1 MTIFNEPH
9 GHVIDA
15 NSGSVLRLFGI
26 AAAAFVLVI
35 LIFAS
40 VARVDSGHVGVL
52 TLFGRVTGEVLP
64 EGVHLINPFKAN
76 HELSI
81 RTQELKESASVPSSE
96 GLVMNLDTSLIYH
109 LNPEKAAEVYQKIG
123 PNYMNVLVEPNL
135 RAAIREATAS
145 HTANALYTGER
156 EMVAKQIYDQLT
168 DKLGERGILVESVLL
183 RDIQLPATLKSSIE
197 SKQQAEQEALAM
209 SFRLQKE
216 TQEAQR
222 KRIEAAGIRDFQQI
236 VAQGIS
242 PQLLEWKGIEATETL
257 AKSANAKVVVI
268 GNQQEWVAADFGAVG
283 WARRSGRTRRA
294 RCPPDSRR
302 DAGATVTWLIFL
314 KCGIWSSNFPAST
327 TAEAAALV
335 AVRDL
340 SFSIAPGEVLGLV
353 GESGSGKSVTSLA
366 LMRLLPP
373 HARARGEIRFG
384 NGRRSSDL
392 LQMSDAAMRPLRG
405 SQLAMIFQEPM
416 TALNPVMRVGD
427 QIAEAVLAHH
437 QVAKRRG
444 LEAGGGRR

>member
-9 GHVIDA
+9 GRVIDS
-15 NSGSVLRLFGI
+15 NPGSMLRLVGI
-26 AAAAFVLVI
+26 GTAAFVLVI
-35 LIFAS
+35 LLFGA
-40 VARVDSGHVGVL
+40 VARVDSGNVGVL

-64 EGVHLINPFKAN
+64 EGMHLINPLKAN

-123 PNYMNVLVEPNL
+123 PNYMNVLIEPNL

-156 EMVAKQIYDQLT
+156 EMVAKQIYDELT
-168 DKLGERGILVESVLL
+168 TKLGERGLLVESVLL
-183 RDIQLPATLKSSIE
+183 RDIQLPMTLKSSIE

-209 SFRLQKE
+209 NFRLQKE

-268 GNQQEWVAADFGAVG
+268 GNPKNGL
-283 WARRSGRTRRA
+283 
-294 RCPPDSRR
+294 P
-302 DAGATVTWLIFL
+302 LI
-314 KCGIWSSNFPAST
+314 
-327 TAEAAALV
+327 
-335 AVRDL
+335 
-340 SFSIAPGEVLGLV
+340 LG
-353 GESGSGKSVTSLA
+353 
-366 LMRLLPP
+366 
-373 HARARGEIRFG
+373 
-384 NGRRSSDL
+384 
-392 LQMSDAAMRPLRG
+392 Q
-405 SQLAMIFQEPM
+405 
-416 TALNPVMRVGD
+416 
-427 QIAEAVLAHH
+427 
-437 QVAKRRG
+437 
-444 LEAGGGRR
+444 